1 MGIVEVLCLC
11 AFNLASFAIGAKIG
25 QKIVRQETIEVNPVK
40 AVNTAIEAHKEAL
53 VKEAEDEYYKAI
65 YQNID
70 NYSGDSLGQID
81 IPKRK

>member
-11 AFNLASFAIGAKIG
+11 AFNLASFVIGAKIG
-25 QKIVRQETIEVNPVK
+25 QKIIRQETIEVNPVK
-40 AVNTAIEAHKEAL
+40 AVNKAVEVHKENKI
-53 VKEAEDEYYKAI
+53 KEAEDEYYKAI

>member
-11 AFNLASFAIGAKIG
+11 AFNVLSFAIGAKIG